1 MDVVNQV
8 IDDLKREAGKPSC
21 WNFMCEVSWGE
32 FQDILGEGQDEN
44 RPFLVFTA
52 NDLKKILRTYFDAM
66 GHLKSWI
73 PRTMPRN
80 EDASIERPQKAG
92 AKKKKFLSMALG
104 RPCGVGF
111 NRKMIATCDG
121 RLYKLIFNYVFFFF

>member
-8 IDDLKREAGKPSC
+8 IDDLKREVGKPSC

-44 RPFLVFTA
+44 PPFLVFT
-52 NDLKKILRTYFDAM
+52 AM
-66 GHLKSWI
+66 GHLKSWIAILI

-80 EDASIERPQKAG
+80 EDASIKRPQKAG

-121 RLYKLIFNYVFFFF
+121 RLYKLI